1 RADRIPEYV
10 SRAFHVATAGR
21 PGPVVLALPE
31 DVLAES
37 VAVHDALPA
46 RGAQP
51 HADEVQVRQAR
62 ERLLA
67 AERPLMIVG
76 GGGWTEEASAD
87 LRLFAQAHDIPV
99 VASFRCQDY
108 LDNEDPLYAGDLG

>member
-1 RADRIPEYV
+1 MAAPLCKWVAQIELADLISEYI

-31 DVLAES
+31 DVLSES
-37 VAVHDALPA
+37 VAVRDGLPA

-51 HADEVQVRQAR
+51 HADEGQVRQVR

-67 AERPLMIVG
+67 AERPLLVVG
-76 GGGWTEEASAD
+76 GGGWTAEASTD
-87 LRLFAQAHDIPV
+87 LRAFAQAH
-99 VASFRCQDY
+99 
-108 LDNEDPLYAGDLG
+108 